1 MGGKHK
7 TRSDWVRVFA
17 LTVAVLSVLFVAQ
30 ALSHSHAKGQNEA
43 ACQICQAAHVGS
55 APTAGT
61 ASLVSPLVATEYIQP
76 FVVTIQQEFFF
87 HDSPSRAPPTA

>member
-1 MGGKHK
+1 MGSRHK

-17 LTVAVLSVLFVAQ
+17 LTVALLSVLFVAQ

-55 APTAGT
+55 APTAGI
-61 ASLVSPLVATEYIQP
+61 ASLVSPLLATEYVQP
-76 FVVTIQQEFFF
+76 FVVGIHQEFFF
-87 HDSPSRAPPTA
+87 DDSPSRAPPTA

>member
-1 MGGKHK
+1 MGGRHK
-7 TRSDWVRVFA
+7 PRSNWVRVFA

-30 ALSHSHAKGQNEA
+30 ALTHSHAKGQNEA

-55 APTAGT
+55 APTAGI
-61 ASLVSPLVATEYIQP
+61 ASLVSPLLATEYVQP
-76 FVVTIQQEFFF
+76 FVVTIRQEFFF